1 MRLMTYNILDGGQER
16 LPVLLEVIRAA
27 APDVL
32 ALQECR
38 GFEDAE
44 LLARCEAELGM
55 RALLALGN
63 SDNHV
68 ALLARDAT
76 WRAQRVL
83 REGMAHAAAIATL
96 ELRGETIAVA
106 AVHLDAYDAL
116 ARCAEIERIIPE
128 LPRGLPAAV
137 MGDFNAV
144 SPHDVG
150 RMHPAD
156 WPERYR
162 TRHNVTDAAIDT
174 RALAAIEAAGFVDLA
189 ASCTPAPAFTRP
201 TQLVGDRDVPALR
214 LDYLFAT
221 PQLARRLER
230 VLVIDDARTQRA
242 SDHLPVLADI
252 G

>member
-44 LLARCEAELGM
+44 LLQRCEAELGM
-55 RALLALGN
+55 RALRAPSN
-63 SDNHV
+63 SGNHV
-68 ALLARDAT
+68 ALLARGAT
-76 WRAQRVL
+76 WHEQRVL

-106 AVHLDAYDAL
+106 AVHLDAYDPL
-116 ARCAEIERIIPE
+116 ARCAEIERIIPD

-144 SPHDVG
+144 SPRDVG
-150 RMHPAD
+150 RMRPAQ

-162 TRHNVTDAAIDT
+162 TRHGVASDVIDT
-174 RALAAIEAAGFVDLA
+174 RALAALEAAGFVDLA
-189 ASCTPAPAFTRP
+189 ASCASAPAFTRP
-201 TQLVGDRDVPALR
+201 TQLVADRDVPALR

-221 PQLARRLER
+221 AQLAQRLVR
-230 VLVIDDARTQRA
+230 VLVIDDVCTQRA